1 MRALVVDDSRTMR
14 RILRSYVEKSG
25 YTVDEAE
32 NGREALDV
40 LEQVGAVEL
49 VLIDWNMPVM
59 SGLELVQALR
69 SNPAFNET
77 RLMLVTSEAD
87 MTRVVAA
94 LEAGANEYLM
104 KPITLELLND
114 KLRIM
119 GLPCG

>member
-40 LEQVGAVEL
+40 LEQVGPVEL
-49 VLIDWNMPVM
+49 ILIDWNMPVM

-77 RLMLVTSEAD
+77 RLMFVTSEAD

-119 GLPCG
+119 GLPCT

>member
-32 NGREALDV
+32 NGREALEV
-40 LEQVGAVEL
+40 LDQVGAVEL

-87 MTRVVAA
+87 MARVVVA
-94 LEAGANEYLM
+94 LDAGANEYLM

-119 GLPCG
+119 GLPCT

>member
-59 SGLELVQALR
+59 SGLELVRALR

-87 MTRVVAA
+87 MTRVVVA
-94 LEAGANEYLM
+94 LDAGANEYLM

-119 GLPCG
+119 GLPCA

>member
-32 NGREALDV
+32 NGREALEV

-87 MTRVVAA
+87 MARVVAA

-119 GLPCG
+119 GLPCA